1 MATFNREKAKA
12 DGFTDAQIDLYLKT
26 KVTPTPSP
34 QVPQQPQQEQQGR
47 FLGGNLPAVLGTGGA
62 LVGGAAAGPFGAIPL
77 AGAGAGIGEGAT
89 QILGSEPLDVEKIRN
104 AAGLSSLAEGVMG
117 PVGAVGKKLLGPLA
131 KIFGDK
137 LPKMFAR
144 SALKETGRAGEK
156 AFEKS
161 ALGTGKEVGEEVVD
175 RGIVGSAKGLV
186 KYGTEQ
192 LKSFED
198 KIQSSLSKIPVYSL
212 GTDLVEQGKLL
223 TNDVIGKAR
232 MGAKGSITNVEKFL
246 IDSLDEAGKTVAQV
260 GGVTKMSQL
269 PKIQAEIAD
278 IFALQSKKIAKDGW
292 KALLELRRNA
302 DKLGKGEATT
312 DISSITKKVNAELAN
327 VLRKRF
333 GEDPEILK
341 YAPEMASNIKEKQ
354 FFIRLL
360 DTAVGSGK
368 QAPLSKSEML
378 TMLMGSGL
386 IGGGVG
392 VGTGNPLL
400 GLLSGAGT
408 AGVFSIPKSPLL
420 STGVAQGLKKGTK
433 VAGEGM
439 KQGTRTLLQMLAPYI
454 TNSMMK
460 KE

>member
-1 MATFNREKAKA
+1 
-12 DGFTDAQIDLYLKT
+12 
-26 KVTPTPSP
+26 
-34 QVPQQPQQEQQGR
+34 
-47 FLGGNLPAVLGTGGA
+47 
-62 LVGGAAAGPFGAIPL
+62 
-77 AGAGAGIGEGAT
+77 
-89 QILGSEPLDVEKIRN
+89 
-104 AAGLSSLAEGVMG
+104 
-117 PVGAVGKKLLGPLA
+117 
-131 KIFGDK
+131 
-137 LPKMFAR
+137 MFAR
-144 SALKETGRAGEK
+144 SALKETGKAGEK

-223 TNDVIGKAR
+223 TNDVIGKSR
-232 MGAKGSITNVEKFL
+232 MGAKGAITNVEKFL
-246 IDSLDEAGKTVAQV
+246 VDSLDEAGKTVAQK

-278 IFALQSKKIAKDGW
+278 IFALQSKKIEKEGW
-292 KALLELRRNA
+292 SALLELRRNA

-341 YAPEMASNIKEKQ
+341 YAPEMASNIKEEQ
-354 FFIRLL
+354 FFLRLL
-360 DTAVGSGK
+360 DTAVGAGK
-368 QAPLSKSEML
+368 QAPLSKGEML
-378 TMLMGSGL
+378 TMLMASGGG
-386 IGGGVG
+386 GGGVG
-392 VGTGNPLL
+392 VGTGNPLA
-400 GLLSGAGT
+400 GLLSGVGT
-408 AGVFSIPKSPLL
+408 AGVLSIPKSPLL
-420 STGVAQGLKKGTK
+420 STGVAQGLKKGTPIVGK
-433 VAGEGM
+433 GM
-439 KQGTRTLLQMLAPYI
+439 EQGTRTLLQILAPYI